1 MSAETDIRETFEPGP
16 HEATLRVRA
25 SSREQAS
32 ALCRAL
38 AIEAGDPLGGADVRV
53 EPEPDDGSVFTIH
66 VTAAD
71 LVHLRAAT
79 NSFLKWLAAADDSLA
94 ASRRG

>member
-1 MSAETDIRETFEPGP
+1 MSAEAGMPEVSEPGP
-16 HEATLRVRA
+16 HEATLRVST
-25 SSREQAS
+25 SSTQQAD
-32 ALCRAL
+32 ALCKSL

-53 EPEPDDGSVFTIH
+53 EPDPEDKTVFTIH

-79 NSFLKWLAAADDSLA
+79 NSFLKWLAAADDSLD
-94 ASRRG
+94 ASRSN